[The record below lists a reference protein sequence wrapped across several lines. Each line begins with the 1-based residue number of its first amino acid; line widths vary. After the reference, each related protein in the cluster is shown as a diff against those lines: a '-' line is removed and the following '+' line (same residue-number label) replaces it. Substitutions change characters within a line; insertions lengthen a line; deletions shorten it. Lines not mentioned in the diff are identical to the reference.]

1 MANLSLSPVL
11 RIVVFV
17 TIMVVVP
24 GTSLSQKNAVNSD
37 NEAATKVLIHL
48 RTLRDCWSDP
58 YMVIVGD
65 DPKFENDTLY
75 RRCGRD
81 YFLHF
86 NDLQESVSNGLLV
99 ITRAELRT
107 EMVAANKV
115 LNDLYS
121 LHRLF
126 DSRAYY
132 LSREIRTSDVA
143 SILRKY
149 NINVRTKTISKVT
162 LYREII
168 PHRRLHIDRFA
179 ALINNAPPDNNPTL
193 TPEEI
198 TIKVD
203 EMEWAVVTKHGRGYD
218 WYLRRHPQGRHAEEA
233 RKLIT
238 RQGRVQSPR

>member
-1 MANLSLSPVL
+1 MAQVSRLSRTPVL
-11 RIVVFV
+11 RIVVLV
-17 TIMVVVP
+17 TITTFFAS
-24 GTSLSQKNAVNSD
+24 TSLSQTNTVTSD
-37 NEAATKVLIHL
+37 NEAAIKVLIQL
-48 RTLRDCWSDP
+48 RTLRDCWNDP

-65 DPKFENDTLY
+65 DPKLENDTLY
-75 RRCGRD
+75 RRCGSD

-179 ALINNAPPDNNPTL
+179 ALINTSSA
-193 TPEEI
+193 I
-198 TIKVD
+198 
-203 EMEWAVVTKHGRGYD
+203 G
-218 WYLRRHPQGRHAEEA
+218 
-233 RKLIT
+233 
-238 RQGRVQSPR
+238 